1 MIRRKKREP
10 VGHGGIGR
18 TRCVGGVGDQRP
30 HNPSKA
36 EVYSSFCL
44 SVCLLCF
51 FSLWILSCLVEFA
64 SVSDLCG
71 GVLGFLVYY
80 RQERERGD
88 LWKRSTTISVP
99 LLRDI
104 FNRVPLSNE
113 RLIKSLY
120 VSLLFSYNFKSRKEK
135 IKKSLRCA
143 WDTQNFSSNS

>member
-1 MIRRKKREP
+1 
-10 VGHGGIGR
+10 
-18 TRCVGGVGDQRP
+18 
-30 HNPSKA
+30 
-36 EVYSSFCL
+36 
-44 SVCLLCF
+44 
-51 FSLWILSCLVEFA
+51 VEFA

-113 RLIKSLY
+113 RLIKSLH
-120 VSLLFSYNFKSRKEK
+120 VSLLFSYNFKSRKDK
-135 IKKSLRCA
+135 IKKSLGCA
-143 WDTQNFSSNS
+143 